1 MASGAPKP
9 PRGGEMARWSGGFT
23 EAEMQAAAFRRRM
36 KAGGNDVET
45 LKSEKKKKK
54 KEKKAKKAK
63 KNHRH
68 EGKDEFGRDILP
80 GTTPPSRSPS
90 ESSRSSSPPPDP
102 VRPDLDEQRHN
113 IKHTPRP
120 PSSRSRSRDRSR
132 SRERSRGRSRER
144 TASRRNRSRERN
156 ATRSRSRS
164 RGRRSDVAKKP
175 WTHDA
180 FFNRSPSP
188 IRQIDPFYK
197 PNPESW
203 VSRAGGVYLPKQ

>member
-1 MASGAPKP
+1 
-9 PRGGEMARWSGGFT
+9 
-23 EAEMQAAAFRRRM
+23 M

-80 GTTPPSRSPS
+80 GTTPPWTSNDTTSNTHHVHRAVEAAAVTEVAVVSAV
-90 ESSRSSSPPPDP
+90 EVEAANELHQDGI
-102 VRPDLDEQRHN
+102 EAANEMQR
-113 IKHTPRP
+113 
-120 PSSRSRSRDRSR
+120 
-132 SRERSRGRSRER
+132 EVEVE
-144 TASRRNRSRERN
+144 AV
-156 ATRSRSRS
+156 
-164 RGRRSDVAKKP
+164 VAGQ
-175 WTHDA
+175 T
-180 FFNRSPSP
+180 PSP